1 MKPFFSILMIAF
13 FTFPGFSQTVE
24 KAEYYLDSDPGQG
37 NGTALMATDG
47 NFGDLTERL
56 AGELSSLQPGPHL
69 LSVRLQNSDNEWSPS
84 VSSVIYS
91 NDELSSASENVLSV
105 SMAEYFI
112 DSDPGEGN
120 GTLLTFEESGFGDLL
135 NFMSGTIQTN
145 VLSPGRHLL
154 GIRMKNGNG
163 TWSSPVRTI
172 IVINPEPAAKPENR
186 NDALTQAEYFLGNDP
201 GEGNGLALSSTGNA
215 VSTASGI
222 IATSALSGPQV
233 LSVRFKTT
241 TGSWSSA
248 TKTILRISPVL
259 SAKPENLKSGLA
271 AAEGFFNSDPGEGN
285 GFSLGLT
292 SGHQGNLFSDFSG
305 SLTIPTLNSGRN
317 NLNIRFKDENNVWSL
332 PVIFPV
338 TVVQPEHAILVAWEN
353 PDSRDSV
360 TSNLTQLGLGWDEW
374 YLPAGDLSFSG
385 WNTLIWDEKDW
396 VTKSQRDSLKSF
408 LSGGSENS
416 LVISGENIAAYHDLG
431 RTQSDTTFLYHYLK
445 GKLRLD
451 NSGAG
456 KKAAF
461 GRLIHSGFTDS
472 VLVADQD
479 VIRPVNGSQTTLA
492 WFENK
497 PDSALAINYD
507 GVFNTALSTFYWKNM
522 TVGLNG
528 FLDRTLNWISG
539 SGGSLP
545 VELAEFKGE
554 WVGGKI
560 HLTWSTRSESNN
572 AGWEIQESEV
582 RSQKSVENWR
592 TVGFVAGKGTSTEP
606 QSYVFGFPVTSRS
619 SGTGSNSSPVTFRL
633 KQIDLDGNFTY
644 SELLEMTPE
653 LPVAFAIGQNYPNPF
668 NPETRIRVDL
678 PDVSEIRFE
687 VFNLLGQLVKS
698 EVLTEKETGSHLLVW
713 NGKDLSGNQAAT
725 GVYFYRISL
734 VSLSTGKKFT
744 ETRSMV
750 MVK

>member
-37 NGTALMATDG
+37 NGTALSATDG
-47 NFGDLTERL
+47 TFSDLSERL
-56 AGELSSLQPGPHL
+56 TGELSSLQPGPHL

-120 GTLLTFEESGFGDLL
+120 GTLLTIEESEFGDFFKVL
-135 NFMSGTIQTN
+135 SGMVQTS

-163 TWSSPVRTI
+163 TWSNPIRTI

-215 VSTASGI
+215 VSTASGTI
-222 IATSALSGPQV
+222 ETSPLSGSQV

-241 TGSWSSA
+241 SGPWSSA

-259 SAKPENLKSGLA
+259 SAKPENLKSGLV

-285 GFSLGLT
+285 GFSLGMT
-292 SGHQGNLFSDFSG
+292 SGHQGNLFSDFTS
-305 SLTIPTLNSGRN
+305 STSIPILNSGRN
-317 NLNIRFKDENNVWSL
+317 NLSIRLKDENNVWSV
-332 PVIFPV
+332 PVIVPV

-353 PDSRDSV
+353 PASRDSV
-360 TSNLTQLGLGWDEW
+360 TSNLTQLGLGWDDW

-396 VTKSQRDSLKSF
+396 ITKTQRDSLKSF

-431 RTQSDTTFLYHYLK
+431 RTQADTTFLLHYLK

-479 VIRPVNGSQTTLA
+479 VIRPVNGSQSTLA

-497 PDSALAINYD
+497 PDSAFAVNYD
-507 GVFNTALSTFYWKNM
+507 GVFNTAFSTFYWKNM

-528 FLDRTLNWISG
+528 FLDRTLDWISG

-545 VELAEFKGE
+545 VELADFKGE
-554 WVGGKI
+554 WIGEKVR
-560 HLTWSTRSESNN
+560 LTWSTRSESNN
-572 AGWEIQESEV
+572 AGWEIQKSEV
-582 RSQKSVENWR
+582 SPSTPLRDQNADWNN
-592 TVGFVAGKGTSTEP
+592 VGFVAGKGTTTEP
-606 QSYVFGFPVTSRS
+606 QSYVFGFPVTR
-619 SGTGSNSSPVTFRL
+619 NSSPVTFRL

-653 LPVAFAIGQNYPNPF
+653 LPAAFAIGQNYPNPF

-698 EVLTEKETGSHLLVW
+698 EVFKEKEAGSHLLVW
-713 NGKDLSGNQAAT
+713 NGRDLSGNQAAT

-734 VSLSTGKKFT
+734 VSLSTGKKIT

>member
-1 MKPFFSILMIAF
+1 MKPLFTFLIFAFFS
-13 FTFPGFSQTVE
+13 FPGISQTIE
-24 KAEYYLDSDPGQG
+24 KAEYYLDSDPGEG
-37 NGTALMATDG
+37 NGTVLISDDG
-47 NFGDLTERL
+47 NFNDVF
-56 AGELSSLQPGPHL
+56 ELISGTVETQLLPAGPHL
-69 LSVRLQNSDNEWSPS
+69 LGVR
-84 VSSVIYS
+84 V
-91 NDELSSASENVLSV
+91 
-105 SMAEYFI
+105 
-112 DSDPGEGN
+112 
-120 GTLLTFEESGFGDLL
+120 
-135 NFMSGTIQTN
+135 QTKD
-145 VLSPGRHLL
+145 
-154 GIRMKNGNG
+154 GI
-163 TWSSPVRTI
+163 WSSPIKTVI
-172 IVINPEPAAKPENR
+172 IIHPEPGVKPENR
-186 NDALTQAEYFLGNDP
+186 TDALTQAEYFLGTDP
-201 GEGNGLALSSTGNA
+201 GTGNGQSLSITGNG
-215 VSTASGI
+215 VSVATGSIPTAE
-222 IATSALSGPQV
+222 LSGSQL
-233 LSVRFKTT
+233 LSVRFKTASGLWT
-241 TGSWSSA
+241 VPTQSIFRV
-248 TKTILRISPVL
+248 TPVL

-292 SGHQGNLFSDFSG
+292 SGHHGNLFSDFSG
-305 SLTIPTLNSGRN
+305 SLVIPSLNSGRN
-317 NLNIRFKDENNVWSL
+317 NLNIRIKDDNNVWSV
-332 PVIFPV
+332 PVIVPV

-353 PDSRDSV
+353 PASRDSV
-360 TSNLTQLGLGWDEW
+360 TSNLTQLGLGWDDW

-396 VTKSQRDSLKSF
+396 VTKTQRDSLKSF

-416 LVISGENIAAYHDLG
+416 LVISGENIAAYHDHG
-431 RTQSDTTFLYHYLK
+431 RAQADTTFLYHYLK

-456 KKAAF
+456 KKPAF
-461 GRLIHSGFTDS
+461 GRLIHNGFTDS
-472 VLVADQD
+472 VLVVDQD
-479 VIRPVNGSQTTLA
+479 VIRPVNGSQSTLA

-497 PDSALAINYD
+497 PDSAFAVNYD
-507 GVFNTALSTFYWKNM
+507 GVFNTAFSTFYWKNM

-545 VELAEFKGE
+545 VELADFKGE
-554 WVGGKI
+554 WVAGKI
-560 HLTWSTRSESNN
+560 RLTWSTRSELNN
-572 AGWEIQESEV
+572 AGWEIQKSEV
-582 RSQKSVENWR
+582 RSQKSEVSPSTPLRDQNADWNN
-592 TVGFVAGKGTSTEP
+592 VGFVAGKGTTTDAQFYSFL
-606 QSYVFGFPVTSRS
+606 SPVTSP
-619 SGTGSNSSPVTFRL
+619 SSPAVYRL

-653 LPVAFAIGQNYPNPF
+653 FPTAFSIGQNFPNPF

-698 EVLTEKETGSHLLVW
+698 EVLKEKEAGSHLLVW
-713 NGKDLSGNQAAT
+713 NGKNQSGNQAAT